1 MRLPAYL
8 AARGE
13 PQTVES
19 LAGHE
24 ALLFSSRSQKQ
35 PWRLRDERGEWGKAP
50 IRGRLRLDSGE
61 ALHDAALAGLGI
73 AYLPEFMIAEDLAA
87 GRLQQ
92 VLHAVTGEEVRI
104 VALYPNK
111 RLLEPRVRRFLDL
124 LVDTLGG

>member
-1 MRLPAYL
+1 
-8 AARGE
+8 
-13 PQTVES
+13 
-19 LAGHE
+19 
-24 ALLFSSRSQKQ
+24 
-35 PWRLRDERGEWGKAP
+35 
-50 IRGRLRLDSGE
+50 
-61 ALHDAALAGLGI
+61 LAGLGI

-124 LVDTLGG
+124 LVDTLDG